1 MSDPQAF
8 GSALRRERERR
19 GITLAEIAART
30 KIAASLFDGLE
41 RGDLARWPGGIFRR
55 AFIRNYAQ
63 AVGLEPEPVV
73 EAFLRACPE
82 EEGGARRAATP
93 GICAVGPQV
102 PGESPFLRLTLA
114 DDAGDGPRVSGRALA
129 GAALDGVMLIVPGA
143 VAWWV
148 AGLLAGFAL
157 LLLTALL
164 YPLAGV
170 VLLGTTPGAWAF
182 VRRPGRARPPVPQ
195 PAVAAPFVAAAAD
208 TSEPVAASAEG
219 AAVPDSRRPVEAF
232 VSPRR
237 RDRRVTRGPMRRHPD
252 GRVNGR

>member
-1 MSDPQAF
+1 VSDPQAF

-55 AFIRNYAQ
+55 AFVRNYAQ

-82 EEGGARRAATP
+82 EEAGSRRAATP
-93 GICAVGPQV
+93 GVFSVGPQV
-102 PGESPFLRLTLA
+102 AGESPFLRLTLA
-114 DDAGDGPRVSGRALA
+114 DDEGGGPRVCARALA
-129 GAALDGVMLIVPGA
+129 GAALDGVMLVVPGA

-148 AGLLAGFAL
+148 AGVLAGFAVS
-157 LLLTALL
+157 LLTALL
-164 YPLAGV
+164 YPLAGTAM
-170 VLLGTTPGAWAF
+170 LGTTPGAWAF
-182 VRRPGRARPPVPQ
+182 ARRPGRARPPVPQ
-195 PAVAAPFVAAAAD
+195 PAVAVPGVAAAAD
-208 TSEPVAASAEG
+208 TSAPVADGAGAASAAE
-219 AAVPDSRRPVEAF
+219 SRRPVQAF

-237 RDRRVTRGPMRRHPD
+237 RDRRATRGPMRRHPD